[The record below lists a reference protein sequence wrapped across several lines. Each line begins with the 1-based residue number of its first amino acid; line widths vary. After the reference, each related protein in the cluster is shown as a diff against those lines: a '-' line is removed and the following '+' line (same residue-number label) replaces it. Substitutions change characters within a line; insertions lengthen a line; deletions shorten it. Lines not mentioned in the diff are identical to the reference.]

1 MQQVDTS
8 PLPAESLTSP
18 KKSTSIW
25 VKLRPVY
32 PFLAIMAI
40 WQVAAMQAG
49 GNLGQLFPTLDNI
62 AIRTWELITDPLFR
76 ALGENPDLSLSDQIY
91 WLFQSPIL
99 WHTLATGWRLPVS
112 FLIACVV
119 GVTVGILMGRF
130 AFWESFFVPIISVLL
145 PIPALAW
152 TPIAIIWFG
161 LGAQTV
167 IIITA
172 FASFLPIAMAGSS
185 AACASAWHAPGAPV
199 WEPKPLAASV
209 GVSRQAF
216 LTLRNIWTSPS

>member
-1 MQQVDTS
+1 MQQVDAS
-8 PLPAESLTSP
+8 PISAESSGSR

-25 VKLRPVY
+25 IKLRPVY
-32 PFLAIMAI
+32 PFLALMGV
-40 WQVAAMQAG
+40 WQVAAMRAK
-49 GNLGQLFPTLDNI
+49 GNLGQLFPTLDSI

-76 ALGENPDLSLSDQIY
+76 ALAENPDLSLWDRIY

-130 AFWESFFVPIISVLL
+130 AFRESFFVPIISVLL

-161 LGAQTV
+161 LGA
-167 IIITA
+167 
-172 FASFLPIAMAGSS
+172 
-185 AACASAWHAPGAPV
+185 
-199 WEPKPLAASV
+199 
-209 GVSRQAF
+209 
-216 LTLRNIWTSPS
+216 